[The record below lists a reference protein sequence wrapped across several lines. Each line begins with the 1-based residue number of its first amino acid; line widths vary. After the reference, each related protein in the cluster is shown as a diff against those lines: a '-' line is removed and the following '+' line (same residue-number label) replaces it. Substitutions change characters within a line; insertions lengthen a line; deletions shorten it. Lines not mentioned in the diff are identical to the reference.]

1 MLCRLWWMLLTAFGD
16 CLSTCP
22 ASAYIVAR
30 NPDSSRS
37 GLSAPHS
44 RQTDRQTHRTCTGRE
59 WDAAAAAAAA
69 DATWSAAPV
78 TARYLPGGHW
88 HVDVDQVLMEHVL
101 TSTSTASQLSHT
113 VHTVSA
119 ADGQWD
125 IYSGIFLHWLTP
137 LQRKNLTNSIS
148 NPNPDPNANP
158 NLDHELT
165 SLAGLLGDVRSPLL
179 DLRHGRCR
187 VLWL

>member
-22 ASAYIVAR
+22 ASEYIVAR

-59 WDAAAAAAAA
+59 WDAAAAAAAAA

-113 VHTVSA
+113 VHTVS
-119 ADGQWD
+119 DHD
-125 IYSGIFLHWLTP
+125 LLTDSEIFIAVYPGYFST
-137 LQRKNLTNSIS
+137 
-148 NPNPDPNANP
+148 
-158 NLDHELT
+158 
-165 SLAGLLGDVRSPLL
+165 G
-179 DLRHGRCR
+179 
-187 VLWL
+187 